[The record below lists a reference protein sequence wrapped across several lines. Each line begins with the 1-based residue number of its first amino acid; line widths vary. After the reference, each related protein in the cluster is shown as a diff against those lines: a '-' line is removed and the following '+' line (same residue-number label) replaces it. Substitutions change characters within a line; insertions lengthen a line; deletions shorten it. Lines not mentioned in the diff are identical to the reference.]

1 MVTVRF
7 YTAPDGALHLR
18 VRGHAGAG
26 ERGHDL
32 VCAGVSTLCRCLG
45 RAAEHLASAGL
56 LAEAPHIALGAG
68 EAAIDARPLPAH
80 RDAAAL
86 VFWTAQVGLNEL
98 ACAYPE
104 NVTLEGVLRLEKEEE
119 TIG

>member
-32 VCAGVSTLCRCLG
+32 VCAGVSTLCQCLG

-56 LAEAPHIALGAG
+56 LAAPPRIVLREG
-68 EAAIDARPLPAH
+68 EAEIDALPLPAH
-80 RDAAAL
+80 RDTAAL

-98 ACAYPE
+98 ARAYPE
-104 NVTLEGVLRLEKEEE
+104 NVTLEGVLRLEPAE
-119 TIG
+119 